1 MGDVPITHVA
11 SSAFQ
16 RFSNAEM
23 NCLHAMTS
31 PADDMMMVRFATVEF
46 IARGAIAKVTTP
58 DDLEFLESS
67 QTSIHGH
74 QITST
79 FRHSPMDFIC
89 GKRPVLTRQNF
100 QNGTSR
106 ARDALPLFPEHV
118 ERCRERIFGRL
129 MLRSH

>member
-16 RFSNAEM
+16 RFSNAQM

-46 IARGAIAKVTTP
+46 IAKGAITKITTT
-58 DDLEFLESS
+58 DDLELLESS

-79 FRHSPMDFIC
+79 FRHSPMDFIR

-106 ARDALPLFPEHV
+106 AGDALPPFPEHA
-118 ERCRERIFGRL
+118 ERRRERVFRRL
-129 MLRSH
+129 MPLSH